1 MGIYRD
7 VEFFGGY
14 FLQICQVMSLHNKA
28 GLQNTMVGANPDFA
42 SKVGLY
48 VLIGEREFIAIQGLF
63 RIGTILQYCYN
74 IC

>member
-1 MGIYRD
+1 
-7 VEFFGGY
+7 
-14 FLQICQVMSLHNKA
+14 MSLHNKA